1 MVSTHLT
8 NILVKIASFPQVG
21 VNIKHIWNHLVRAA
35 CWGVTLVAALFSSIQ
50 AEETRFFSSAAL
62 LRREGGA
69 LGLGPRISRG
79 EDSDPNTLFYICA
92 AFLEWWMLQNKKCF
106 FWKNVFR
113 LLSSFVR
120 CDSIYSIWKRPL
132 SWRMWWCGSQTY
144 LTVSTIFSPTKTSVY
159 QYICKEERGNWRNT
173 WFGTIVQHLESGYNK
188 KVAFQ
193 HIRSHW

>member
-106 FWKNVFR
+106 FLEKCVQN
-113 LLSSFVR
+113 
-120 CDSIYSIWKRPL
+120 SIFICQVWFYIFYLKKAFI
-132 SWRMWWCGSQTY
+132 MTY
-144 LTVSTIFSPTKTSVY
+144 VVMRQPNIPDRFY
-159 QYICKEERGNWRNT
+159 YI
-173 WFGTIVQHLESGYNK
+173 
-188 KVAFQ
+188 
-193 HIRSHW
+193 